1 MTVVIPPPSARPS
14 QDVPSS
20 PSRPV
25 TPPPE
30 QFPLRSVE
38 IPVPLFRLLAPKSSS
53 ETREE
58 TMTPACTDSHGGTID
73 PTAES
78 QIPTGPTGA
87 DAAHE
92 KPTSPKLSTPPPDTD
107 NGAPLSPRPSTTVV
121 DVVPKPKSKKL
132 TARPKASA
140 APSVRHQIT
149 LHTSRAATLAAS
161 QTAPCFGNVLVQI
174 RSGDSLGSLEHYA
187 QA

>member
-1 MTVVIPPPSARPS
+1 
-14 QDVPSS
+14 
-20 PSRPV
+20 
-25 TPPPE
+25 
-30 QFPLRSVE
+30 
-38 IPVPLFRLLAPKSSS
+38 
-53 ETREE
+53 
-58 TMTPACTDSHGGTID
+58 
-73 PTAES
+73 
-78 QIPTGPTGA
+78 
-87 DAAHE
+87 
-92 KPTSPKLSTPPPDTD
+92 
-107 NGAPLSPRPSTTVV
+107 V

-187 QA
+187 QEWNSADMGEVTSGLNEARKPIVDPSGLVPLGNHLLRMKRAVKAFDNAWFDSNKAILVRILSFLTVVSFF